1 MKDTNILNKAIT
13 RRSFVLGMSLTAT
26 GTVLG
31 LFPSISSTAKIFS
44 EGAEGEILSFAPNV
58 FLRVDPDN
66 TVTVVIARS
75 ELGQG
80 IRTTFSMI
88 LAEELDADWEQI
100 KAEQAEGDSKYG
112 NQSTGGSTSVR
123 TFWNT
128 LRLAGATARDMFIT
142 AAATIWGI
150 DKSGCR
156 TEAGYVIETNGQRKL
171 SYGEL
176 TEEASKL
183 PVPPSNKIKLKNKS
197 EFKIIGTDRIHLDTH
212 EIVSGKA
219 IYGMDFRL
227 PDMKFAVLAQRPVFG
242 SSVKSFDDAETL
254 KIKGVIRTLQ
264 IPEGVAVIAE
274 NTWAAMKGVEVLR
287 VEWDLG
293 PNAARDTEQI
303 MQSLYDKVG
312 TLPELPSNTAIS
324 LDNVIYELPYLAHA
338 TMEPMNATARYKDNR
353 LEVWVPT
360 QDPQTT
366 RNVLANTFSMN
377 ISNITVKT
385 TLCGG
390 GFGRRLQTD
399 YSIIA
404 ARIARA
410 TGLTV
415 KAVYTRA
422 DDMKHDYYR
431 PASIH
436 AMRGGIDSS
445 GMITGWI
452 HKSVFAG
459 SGSPT
464 APPYKINNV
473 QNLTA
478 SGLSFI
484 PTGPWRSVTNTQVIF
499 ANECFLDEI
508 AELAGKDPMDF
519 RLDLVLDNRLRKVL
533 TLVKEKSDW
542 TRKLPEGWGRG
553 VATFV
558 GYGGYIAHVVEV
570 SVNTRGKLKVE
581 RIVSACDIG
590 VSINPIN
597 IKAQIEGAAHDAL
610 STAIKAEITI
620 KNGGVV
626 QSGYHDYPWIRMEE
640 SPKIESY
647 LISEENT
654 PGGMGEV
661 GFPAVSPALI
671 NAIYNAT
678 GVRIRKLPISEQK
691 LTTGIEE
698 KKNSDGLNL
707 EVIPNPFVN
716 SFVLK
721 IGESQITGAMIS
733 VVITSIRG
741 EKVLEFTRNLSS
753 GYFEERIDLKNLSAG
768 VYLMK
773 VSKGKYSETI
783 KIIKQ

>member
-1 MKDTNILNKAIT
+1 MKEKNILNEAIT
-13 RRSFVLGMSLTAT
+13 RRSFILGMSLTAT

-31 LFPSISSTAKIFS
+31 LFPTISTTAKILS
-44 EGAEGEILSFAPNV
+44 EGKSGEVAAFMPSV

-100 KAEQAEGDSKYG
+100 KAVQAEGDSKYG

-142 AAATIWGI
+142 AAANVWGI

-156 TEAGYVIETNGQRKL
+156 TEAGFVIETNGQRRL

-183 PVPPSNKIKLKNKS
+183 PVPPSNQIKLKNIS
-197 EFKIIGTDRIHLDTH
+197 EFKIIGTDKIHIDSS
-212 EIVSGKA
+212 EIVNGKA
-219 IYGMDFRL
+219 IFGMDFKL
-227 PDMKFAVLAQRPVFG
+227 PDMKYAVLAQRPAFG
-242 SSVKSFDDAETL
+242 SSVKSFDDTDAL

-274 NTWAAMKGVEVLR
+274 NTWAALKGVEALK
-287 VEWDLG
+287 VEWNMG
-293 PNAARDTEQI
+293 SNAERNSEQI
-303 MQSLYDKVG
+303 MKSLYDNVG
-312 TLPELPSNTAIS
+312 TLPNLPGST
-324 LDNVIYELPYLAHA
+324 VKTVEVVYELPYLAHA
-338 TMEPMNATARYKDNR
+338 TMEPMNATARYQDNK
-353 LEVWVPT
+353 LEVWVPS
-360 QDPQTT
+360 QDPQST
-366 RNVLANTFSMN
+366 RNALANTFSMN
-377 ISNITVKT
+377 VSNVTVRT

-399 YSIIA
+399 YSVIA
-404 ARIARA
+404 SRIARA

-415 KAVYTRA
+415 KMMYTRA

-436 AMRGGIDSS
+436 AMKGGIDSS
-445 GMITGWI
+445 GKIVGWI

-464 APPYKINNV
+464 APPYNFSNV

-478 SGLSFI
+478 SGLNFV
-484 PTGPWRSVTNTQVIF
+484 PTGAWRSVANTQVIF

-508 AELAGKDPMDF
+508 AELAGKDPLDF
-519 RLDLVLDNRLRKVL
+519 RLELVQDNRLRKLL

-553 VATFV
+553 VAAFV
-558 GYGGYIAHVVEV
+558 GYGGYIAHVIEV
-570 SVNTRGKLKVE
+570 SVDSRGKLKVE
-581 RIVSACDIG
+581 RIVSACDVG

-597 IKAQIEGAAHDAL
+597 IKAQIEGAANDAL

-620 KNGGVV
+620 DKGGVV
-626 QSGYHDYPWIRMEE
+626 QSGYHDFQWIRMEE

-647 LISEENT
+647 LLSEQNT

-661 GFPAVSPALI
+661 GYPAVSPALI

-678 GVRIRKLPISEQK
+678 GVRIHKLPIKSQK
-691 LTTGIEE
+691 LTTGLEE
-698 KKNSDGLNL
+698 KKNSDGL
-707 EVIPNPFVN
+707 EITVSPNPFAD

-721 IGESQITGAMIS
+721 AEDTNITGAILS
-733 VVITSIRG
+733 VVISNIG
-741 EKVLEFTRNLSS
+741 GDKIFELTRFCSS
-753 GYFEERIDLKNLSAG
+753 GYLEQRIDLQNIAGG
-768 VYLMK
+768 VYMMK
-773 VSKGKYSETI
+773 VSSGGFSKTI
-783 KIIKQ
+783 KLIKQ